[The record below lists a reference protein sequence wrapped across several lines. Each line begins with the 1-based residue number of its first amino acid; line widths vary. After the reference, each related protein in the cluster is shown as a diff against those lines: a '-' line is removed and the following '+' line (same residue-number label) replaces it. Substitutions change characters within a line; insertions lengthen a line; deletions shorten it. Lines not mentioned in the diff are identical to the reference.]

1 MKSTNYT
8 AEIKNRILS
17 LGPGSV
23 VTPSDF
29 KDIAN
34 GEVAKKVLLRL
45 EKSQEIRRLMRGVYE
60 YPRHSKLL
68 KESVAPDPNKVAK
81 ALARN
86 YGWSIIPSGNTALN
100 MLGLSTQVPAT
111 WTYVSD
117 GPYKKYA
124 FENITLVFKHI
135 TNKEISNLDPT
146 SALVIQAFKA
156 LGNRDTDQAV
166 EILRK
171 NLSAEQKNKMLAES
185 QYATGWI
192 YEEIKKINMGVEGD
206 AGNCTSK

>member
-8 AEIKNRILS
+8 AEIRNRILS
-17 LGPGSV
+17 LGPGAV

-45 EKSQEIRRLMRGVYE
+45 KKSQEIRRLMRGVYE
-60 YPRHSKLL
+60 YPIHSELL

-117 GPYKKYA
+117 GPYKKYVL
-124 FENITLVFKHI
+124 ENITLVFKHI

-156 LGNRDTDQAV
+156 LGNRNTDQAV

-171 NLSAEQKNKMLAES
+171 NLTTEQKSKMLTET

-206 AGNCTSK
+206 VGNCTSK